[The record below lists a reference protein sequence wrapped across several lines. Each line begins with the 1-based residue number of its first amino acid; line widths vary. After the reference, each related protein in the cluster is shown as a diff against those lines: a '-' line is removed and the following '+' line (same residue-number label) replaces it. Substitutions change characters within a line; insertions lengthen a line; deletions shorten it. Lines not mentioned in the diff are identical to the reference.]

1 MEWCDNVNSI
11 LVSDEEKA
19 GSGFIYHRQ
28 YKDQPVCLCAAN
40 APTILANTNSINFI
54 WASLNKFSPIFA
66 QVD

>member
-1 MEWCDNVNSI
+1 MLIQFSSVMKKKPVPVLFIIVSI
-11 LVSDEEKA
+11 KTN
-19 GSGFIYHRQ
+19 
-28 YKDQPVCLCAAN
+28 PCLCVAN